1 MKTTIIKSIS
11 IVIAMML
18 AFMYSATSMSAQSHK
33 SPMYEKGYRA
43 DVQIGPVIYSD
54 YTLYTLSTSHGYSF
68 GNGLYVGGGIG
79 LYITPVEMGGYKTR
93 YQVPIF
99 AEIKYSFLDRLVSP
113 FVDLK
118 AGGFYDYTLGGTGY
132 VIRPSIGVDI
142 WRFSIS
148 AGWDHNRFRWDIGR
162 FGNSGWHVGV
172 SYNF

>member
-1 MKTTIIKSIS
+1 
-11 IVIAMML
+11 ML
-18 AFMYSATSMSAQSHK
+18 
-33 SPMYEKGYRA
+33 
-43 DVQIGPVIYSD
+43 
-54 YTLYTLSTSHGYSF
+54 
-68 GNGLYVGGGIG
+68 LYVGGGIG

-162 FGNSGWHVGV
+162 FGNPGWHVGV

>member
-1 MKTTIIKSIS
+1 MKQIFKLLMA
-11 IVIAMML
+11 AML
-18 AFMYSATSMSAQSHK
+18 FVFVCNVLPASAQSPK
-33 SPMYEKGYRA
+33 SIMYERGYRA
-43 DVQIGPVIYSD
+43 DIQVGPVWCD
-54 YTLYTLSTSHGYSF
+54 EYTLYTLSTSHGYSF

-79 LYITPVEMGGYKTR
+79 LYITPAEMGGYKTR

-99 AEIKYSFLDRLVSP
+99 AEIKYSFLDWIVSP

-132 VIRPSIGVDI
+132 VIRPSVGVDI

-162 FGNSGWHVGV
+162 FGNPGWHVGV

>member
-1 MKTTIIKSIS
+1 MKK
-11 IVIAMML
+11 IVAL
-18 AFMYSATSMSAQSHK
+18 AFMLLAFIYGAPLSSARPYKSM
-33 SPMYEKGYRA
+33 MYDRGYRA
-43 DVQIGPVIYSD
+43 DVQIGPIWYNYGP
-54 YTLYTLSTSHGYSF
+54 YTLYTISTSHGYSF

-79 LYITPVEMGGYKTR
+79 LYVMPEPVEMHGSKIR

-99 AEIKYSFLDRLVSP
+99 AEIKYSFVNWLVSP

-148 AGWDHNRFRWDIGR
+148 AGWNHNRIRWDNGRIG
-162 FGNSGWHVGV
+162 NPGWHVGL
-172 SYNF
+172 SYNL

>member
-1 MKTTIIKSIS
+1 MDSYRIFQEALSSIRQNK
-11 IVIAMML
+11 AR
-18 AFMYSATSMSAQSHK
+18 SA
-33 SPMYEKGYRA
+33 
-43 DVQIGPVIYSD
+43 
-54 YTLYTLSTSHGYSF
+54 LSGF
-68 GNGLYVGGGIG
+68 GVAWGIFILTVLLGVGDGIG
-79 LYITPVEMGGYKTR
+79 LYITPAEMGGYKTR

-99 AEIKYSFLDRLVSP
+99 AEIKYSFLDWIVSP

-132 VIRPSIGVDI
+132 VIRPSVGVDI

-162 FGNSGWHVGV
+162 FGNPGWHIGV

>member
-1 MKTTIIKSIS
+1 MDSYRIFQEALSSIRQNK
-11 IVIAMML
+11 AR
-18 AFMYSATSMSAQSHK
+18 SA
-33 SPMYEKGYRA
+33 
-43 DVQIGPVIYSD
+43 
-54 YTLYTLSTSHGYSF
+54 LSGF
-68 GNGLYVGGGIG
+68 GVAWGIFILTVLLYVGGGIG

-142 WRFSIS
+142 WRFSTDGIS
-148 AGWDHNRFRWDIGR
+148 EDSVTQDGM
-162 FGNSGWHVGV
+162 SGCPII
-172 SYNF
+172 SEYNEKQDCVPFARDDKT